1 MAAQTQ
7 TVVFM
12 KILLIQAWSVP
23 GISGSF
29 SGCGVFCL
37 EEQLTKGGVDASPSA
52 RGSGG
57 GEEASGPSP
66 SQRCGASPGS
76 TLGSHSGA
84 QSEVGG
90 CFFFDS
96 EAGWV
101 WVRWESER
109 PGGGDQKPCFRLFCG

>member
-23 GISGSF
+23 GTSGSF

-57 GEEASGPSP
+57 GEEAFCPSP
-66 SQRCGASPGS
+66 SQRCGASRAAPCPAPLWEVTAG
-76 TLGSHSGA
+76 HS
-84 QSEVGG
+84 QRWVVV
-90 CFFFDS
+90 FFFDS
-96 EAGWV
+96 EAG
-101 WVRWESER
+101 
-109 PGGGDQKPCFRLFCG
+109 